1 MSASALS
8 HAPASPAE
16 GTRGGA
22 AARWLRRALLLAAL
36 LSLTGTWA
44 WLERVAATPARL
56 AAAEAEAGLPADP
69 SVWTRLHVSFA
80 GPPRV
85 AIQVGHLDA
94 HAHPDELARLRTSTG
109 GRAGGVSEVD
119 VNHAV
124 AEALAAELR
133 RAGVRVELLPA
144 TVPPRY
150 RADVLLSVH
159 ADANADPT
167 RRGYKSAHA
176 EPPRNG
182 REPWLRRAV
191 DAAYLS
197 AAPLPHDDA
206 NITGAM
212 IDYYAFAHRRVR
224 HAAHPATAG
233 LIVELGYLS
242 HAGDRAWLRRPED
255 PATALTDGVLGYLAA
270 IDRWHPTLA
279 DAPPDDRA
287 QGRAVV
293 ASPP

>member
-8 HAPASPAE
+8 RASTSPAE
-16 GTRGGA
+16 GASRGRA
-22 AARWLRRALLLAAL
+22 SRWLRRALLLATL
-36 LSLTGTWA
+36 LSLAGTWA
-44 WLERVAATPARL
+44 WLERAAATPARL
-56 AAAEAEAGLPADP
+56 AAAEAGLPADP
-69 SVWTRLHVSFA
+69 SAWTRLRVSVA
-80 GPPRV
+80 GPPHV
-85 AIQVGHLDA
+85 AIQIGHLDA
-94 HAHPDELARLRTSTG
+94 RAHPDELARLRISTG
-109 GRAGGVSEVD
+109 GRAAGISEVD
-119 VNHAV
+119 VNRAV

-167 RRGYKSAHA
+167 RRGYKSAHS
-176 EPPRNG
+176 EPPRNR

-197 AAPLPHDDA
+197 AAPLPHDEA

-212 IDYYAFAHRRVR
+212 IHYYAFSHQRFR

-242 HAGDRAWLRRPED
+242 HAGDRAWLSRPEE
-255 PATALTDGVLGYLAA
+255 PAAALADGVLGYLAA
-270 IDRWHPTLA
+270 IDRWHPDLA
-279 DAPPDDRA
+279 STPADDRA
-287 QGRAVV
+287 QDADVV
-293 ASPP
+293 ASRP